1 MPTSFEVPD
10 DSVVSTRRREVQ
22 QSRKDL
28 DLLDSF
34 KLSGALNKDFGL
46 NLKVSKILPIE
57 PIDILGKLIIIQ
69 CSTPPQLLTFCFR
82 KVIYARPT
90 FILVLRNSF
99 AYLFVSHCVVFGWLW
114 RRWCRNLQAR
124 PYIPG
129 AACGNCNYSSQPFTH
144 CDTGVY

>member
-69 CSTPPQLLTFCFR
+69 CSTPP
-82 KVIYARPT
+82 
-90 FILVLRNSF
+90 
-99 AYLFVSHCVVFGWLW
+99 
-114 RRWCRNLQAR
+114 
-124 PYIPG
+124 
-129 AACGNCNYSSQPFTH
+129 
-144 CDTGVY
+144 